1 MFFLIVVLD
10 GRTDGQL
17 EAVLAGIQAA
27 WMDGCVREEGPVSSL
42 LIDCRINCNSKHIR
56 LTAYLNNFAKRHTH
70 TKNALYILM
79 VAKQFFFVFVL
90 Y

>member
-10 GRTDGQL
+10 GRTDGHP
-17 EAVLAGIQAA
+17 EAMLAGKQAA
-27 WMDGCVREEGPVSSL
+27 WMDGCVREEGPVSSSF
-42 LIDCRINCNSKHIR
+42 IDCRINCNSKHIR
-56 LTAYLNNFAKRHTH
+56 LTAYLNNSAKTH
-70 TKNALYILM
+70 TKSALYLLM